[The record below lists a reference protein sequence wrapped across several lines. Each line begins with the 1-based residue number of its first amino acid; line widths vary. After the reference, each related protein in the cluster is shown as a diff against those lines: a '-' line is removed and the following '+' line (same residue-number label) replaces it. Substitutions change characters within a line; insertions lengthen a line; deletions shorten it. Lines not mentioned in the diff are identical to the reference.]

1 MSFFDNSKNVGLALI
16 IVGLINLVAGIGRM
30 VVGVTDES
38 VITLA
43 AICFGIASLIFG
55 ILILG
60 YGFKVRNGPNDQS
73 VVVSG
78 LIRTIGIAT
87 ILQALFIAL
96 GAYFAAD
103 DSGIADAVIVAIG
116 SMIVSIIIGL
126 ILIWAAGKVAGANKN
141 VISKLLWVILIV
153 IFLIL
158 AVLQFISIF
167 AQDFGTL
174 WGILGLVAAIC
185 MCIVYIYC
193 FIAMLSEDVKKAMG
207 I

>member
-1 MSFFDNSKNVGLALI
+1 
-16 IVGLINLVAGIGRM
+16 
-30 VVGVTDES
+30 
-38 VITLA
+38 
-43 AICFGIASLIFG
+43 LIFG

-60 YGFKVRNGPNDQS
+60 YGFKVRGGPNDQA

-78 LIRTIGIAT
+78 LIRTIGIVT

-96 GAYFAAD
+96 GAYFASD
-103 DSGIADAVIVAIG
+103 QSGIADSVVIALT
-116 SMIVSIIIGL
+116 SMLISIIIGL

-141 VISKLLWVILIV
+141 VISKFLWVLLIV

-158 AVLQFISIF
+158 AILSFFDIF
-167 AQDFGTL
+167 GQDFGTL

-193 FIAMLSEDVKKAMG
+193 FIAMLSEDVKRSMG